1 MKFGKWCSRRTWAY
15 LWSRE
20 NSLAEEKVPLAQ
32 LKMQASHGRESA
44 ILQQIMFYIRMRE
57 CKAQMES
64 SSMEIIIHPHAMNT
78 KAASC
83 CNLGVILALPLMAS
97 SNFKPGTVQ
106 RFLEVPKKI

>member
-1 MKFGKWCSRRTWAY
+1 LGSGVV
-15 LWSRE
+15 
-20 NSLAEEKVPLAQ
+20 EEPGLTYGQERKAWLKRKSPLLN

-57 CKAQMES
+57 CTAQMES
-64 SSMEIIIHPHAMNT
+64 SSMEIIIYPHAMNT

-106 RFLEVPKKI
+106 RFLGVPKKI